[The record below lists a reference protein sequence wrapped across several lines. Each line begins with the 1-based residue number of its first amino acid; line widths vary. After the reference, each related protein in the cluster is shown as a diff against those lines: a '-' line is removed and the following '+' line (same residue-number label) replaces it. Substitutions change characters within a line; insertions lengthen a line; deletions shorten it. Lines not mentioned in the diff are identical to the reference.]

1 MAVART
7 LDTAVDES
15 RKNMADRVAMSPAQ
29 LVAETGSFVTID
41 ALSAIFLLFCLA
53 SLFSYFS
60 PPVCFSP
67 SCCFVRAAVI
77 CSSSAS
83 TCSCDVCILSH
94 GMVPFVLLFIFRII
108 NKSFCFL
115 GWRVCFSLVPG
126 TLTFDFSILQPHS
139 RIGDNLL
146 GIRVNLSPK
155 RVCNSKGVKSR
166 YFFCFVSQ
174 SVRPTTIVPKNKTG
188 FRNTLAGFFSRGH

>member
-83 TCSCDVCILSH
+83 TCSSAICILSH
-94 GMVPFVLLFIFRII
+94 LRIPFVSIAIFSVVLIFLVGVSAVLSVTKCACLL
-108 NKSFCFL
+108 
-115 GWRVCFSLVPG
+115 SL
-126 TLTFDFSILQPHS
+126 
-139 RIGDNLL
+139 
-146 GIRVNLSPK
+146 
-155 RVCNSKGVKSR
+155 
-166 YFFCFVSQ
+166 
-174 SVRPTTIVPKNKTG
+174 
-188 FRNTLAGFFSRGH
+188 